1 MKFERRDYQDD
12 TALDKLAHKVL
23 AVLPELFE
31 SEGAKF
37 VAFYSSVEPDHIGG
51 KCRKL
56 DGAVRHRT
64 GDDYWLLIHREPFL
78 QTDLFHKLRILIHEM
93 HHMVKEGNAWVVRR
107 HSGDFCELEAHDA
120 WSFRL
125 ALKAIASLGLK
136 YENVEEIRKYAH
148 LPSGASAPDGV

>member
-12 TALDKLAHKVL
+12 AALNELAHKVQ

-31 SEGAKF
+31 SEGARY

-64 GDDYWLLIHREPFL
+64 GDDFWLLIHREPFL
-78 QTDLFHKLRILIHEM
+78 QADLFHKLRILIHEI
-93 HHMVKEGNAWVVRR
+93 HHMVKDGNAWVVRR
-107 HSGDFCELEAHDA
+107 HAGDFCEISLHDKYCY
-120 WSFRL
+120 RL
-125 ALKAIASLGLK
+125 SLKAIAALGLK
-136 YENVEEIRKYAH
+136 YDNTEEIKKYTG
-148 LPSGASAPDGV
+148 LDSV